1 MRSLIAA
8 LTVLLVAG
16 PAYADAFRWVD
27 EFGVVHYSDRPVEGA
42 ERIELDVR
50 PTPASA
56 TPSRSPASAT
66 TPNAAVPSRSAA
78 ASAQTVQTTGYQT
91 LEIVRPQLGETLW
104 NIGSVL
110 TVSMRSSPALQSG
123 HRVQL
128 LYDGQRRADLVSDS
142 LDIVVNNVYRGEH
155 TLQAE
160 IIDAN
165 GEVVMQSR
173 TKRFYVQQSSIQ
185 R

>member
-1 MRSLIAA
+1 MRKLNAA
-8 LTVLLVAG
+8 LMVLLVAS
-16 PAYADAFRWVD
+16 PAFADAYRWVD
-27 EFGVVHYSDRPVEGA
+27 SNGVVHYSDRPVEGA

-50 PTPASA
+50 STPASA
-56 TPSRSPASAT
+56 AQSRSPARAT
-66 TPNAAVPSRSAA
+66 TPNAATPTRQAA
-78 ASAQTVQTTGYQT
+78 ASQQTEQTTGYQT
-91 LEIVRPQLGETLW
+91 LEIVRPLLGETLW

-128 LYDGQRRADLVSDS
+128 IYDGQRRADLVSAD

-160 IIDAN
+160 ILDGN
-165 GEVVMQSR
+165 GNAIIQSR